1 MGIVTKSCHRI
12 IEVKMKTFC
21 LLLVLLQLAR
31 CQIVVD
37 VDPMEVDE
45 HAVANP
51 EWDRT
56 LICCTFGRQRC
67 VTSCASQSCTASCT
81 ARCGLLR
88 TCTPLTCSD
97 LTSSRTPA

>member
-1 MGIVTKSCHRI
+1 MLLPTQTKSCQDI
-12 IEVKMKTFC
+12 LEVKMKTFC

-31 CQIVVD
+31 SQIVVD

-51 EWDRT
+51 ELDRT

-67 VTSCASQSCTASCT
+67 VTSCASQACT

-88 TCTPLTCSD
+88 TCTALTCST
-97 LTSSRTPA
+97 LTTNCT

>member
-1 MGIVTKSCHRI
+1 MGKSCQDI
-12 IEVKMKTFC
+12 LEVKMKTFC

-31 CQIVVD
+31 SQIVVD

-51 EWDRT
+51 ELDRT
-56 LICCTFGRQRC
+56 LICCTFGRQGC
-67 VTSCASQSCTASCT
+67 VTSCANQICTSSCT

-97 LTSSRTPA
+97 LTSNCTPA